1 MQVQYND
8 RKTQKQCTLLKQAQK
23 DFSDIVARKLH
34 RLINFIEIADSL
46 SEVTAFTPYNFHA
59 LKGKRKGQYALDI
72 NGRKDSYR
80 LIVCFDQSDNEF
92 IFSKPDSIK
101 IIQIEEVS
109 NHYE

>member
-8 RKTQKQCTLLKQAQK
+8 RHTEKQCKSLKQSKK
-23 DFSDIVARKLH
+23 DFSDIANKLH
-34 RLINFIEIADSL
+34 KLINFIENADSL
-46 SEVTAFTPYNFHA
+46 SDIISFPSYNFHG

-72 NGRKDSYR
+72 NGRKSSYR
-80 LIVCFDQSDNEF
+80 LIVCFEKHDIEL
-92 IFSKPDSIK
+92 IFSEPNSIK